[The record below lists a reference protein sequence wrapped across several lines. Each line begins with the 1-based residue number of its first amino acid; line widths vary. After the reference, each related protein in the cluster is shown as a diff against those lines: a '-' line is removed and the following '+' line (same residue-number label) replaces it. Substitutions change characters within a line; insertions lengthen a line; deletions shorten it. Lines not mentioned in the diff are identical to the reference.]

1 MINNKAIVILALGMM
16 LVSGCTGV
24 IDEPIDVPDVTLPSD
39 WSTSISRTVTIHN
52 SAVLTTVKNWKAAS
66 SNRLQ
71 KNIGPK
77 FCKRQ
82 RKYTIMVDLEWMM
95 E

>member
-52 SAVLTTVKNWKAAS
+52 SAVLTTVKNWIAAL
-66 SNRLQ
+66 NNPLR
-71 KNIGPK
+71 KNIEHK
-77 FCKRQ
+77 FCNQQK
-82 RKYTIMVDLEWMM
+82 KCTIMVDLKWMT